1 MPKHFLAYLLF
12 ALSFSIPAVAAN
24 ETKPEIIY
32 YGFDSDIVTNY
43 ISTNRRSV
51 GFIRVVVELMLD
63 NKSYLPLAEHH
74 EPLILDTIIDT
85 FSQQPETT
93 IKSLLG
99 REEIRKEVLYKIQK
113 RMQDETGKDVVRDVL
128 FTKYLYQ

>member
-1 MPKHFLAYLLF
+1 MSKHFLAYLFF
-12 ALSFSIPAVAAN
+12 ALSLSIPTAVAEDA
-24 ETKPEIIY
+24 KPDVVY

-43 ISTNRRSV
+43 ISTDRRTI
-51 GFIRVVVELMLD
+51 GFIRVAVELMLE
-63 NKSYLPLAEHH
+63 NKSYLSLAEHH
-74 EPLILDTIIDT
+74 EPLILDTIIGT

-99 REEIRKEVLYKIQK
+99 REQIRKEILFKIQK
-113 RMQDETGKDVVRDVL
+113 RMQDETGKDIVRDVL